1 MLTNMF
7 LIFLIK
13 LITVCFL
20 CVCAN
25 LYLFLFFN
33 YKYFLMRVH
42 FIAIG
47 GAAMHN
53 LALALHNKGYQVTGS
68 DDEIFE
74 PSRSRLERVGIL
86 PQKFG
91 WFPEKVNK
99 DIDAI
104 ILGMHARIDNP
115 ELLEAEKQGL
125 KIYSYPEYIYEQ
137 SKEKIR
143 VVIGGSH
150 GKTTITSMI
159 MHVLAFHNMDFDY
172 MVGSQLEGF
181 DTMVRLSESAKYII
195 LEGDEYLSSPIDLR
209 SKFLWYK
216 PQIALLTGIAWDH
229 INVFPTWEGYIKQF
243 DTFVST
249 INNGGYMTYFTGDK
263 ELQIIAENHKDRIN
277 VVAYDTHEYETK
289 DGITNIKTMQGMV
302 ELEVF
307 GEHNLQNISGAKNI
321 CNQIGISDDDFY
333 KAIAEFKG
341 AAKRLQTLVKT
352 ESTQMFLDFA
362 HSPSKLEATTKAVK
376 AQFEDRKLVACME
389 LHTFS
394 SLKADFLP
402 QYKGTMDA
410 ADIAFVYFSPKTV
423 EHKKLDPI
431 TAEDVFKAFGNP
443 NLKVFTDSEEIV
455 KELKAISFDKKNLLL
470 MTSGNFGGVDLK
482 ELASELSES

>member
-1 MLTNMF
+1 
-7 LIFLIK
+7 
-13 LITVCFL
+13 
-20 CVCAN
+20 
-25 LYLFLFFN
+25 
-33 YKYFLMRVH
+33 MRVH

-53 LALALHNKGYQVTGS
+53 LALALHKKNYQVTGS

-74 PSRSRLERVGIL
+74 PSRSRLKEAGLL
-86 PQKFG
+86 PEKYG
-91 WFPEKVNK
+91 WFPEKINAN
-99 DIDAI
+99 IDAI
-104 ILGMHARIDNP
+104 ILGMHARKDNP
-115 ELLEAEKQGL
+115 ELLEAQKQGL

-137 SKEKIR
+137 SKNKIR

-159 MHVLAFHNMDFDY
+159 MHVLAYHNKDFDY

-181 DTMVRLSESAKYII
+181 DTMVRLSETAKYII

-229 INVFPTWEGYIKQF
+229 INVFPTWEGYIEQF
-243 DTFVST
+243 DNFVST
-249 INNGGYMTYFTGDK
+249 INKDGYLSYFAGDENLK
-263 ELQIIAENHKDRIN
+263 AIAQKYKNRIS
-277 VVAYDTHEYETK
+277 VVPYHTHEHKLENGT
-289 DGITNIKTMQGMV
+289 TFIKYNNNWIN
-302 ELEVF
+302 LEIF
-307 GEHNLQNISGAKNI
+307 GEHNLQNIAGAKNI
-321 CNQIGISDDDFY
+321 CNQIGISDKDFY
-333 KAIAEFKG
+333 EAISQFKG

-352 ESTQMFLDFA
+352 NKTQIFLDFA
-362 HSPSKLEATTKAVK
+362 HSPSKLKATTQAVK
-376 AQFEDRKLVACME
+376 QQFTNRKLVACME

-410 ADIAFVYFSPKTV
+410 ADIAIVYFSPKTV
-423 EHKKLDPI
+423 EHKKLKAI

-443 NLKVFTDSEEIV
+443 NLKVFTDSNAIV
-455 KELKAISFDKKNLLL
+455 KELKSISFDNKNLLL
-470 MTSGNFGGVDLK
+470 MTSGNFGGINLNNLAK
-482 ELASELSES
+482 ELS

>member
-1 MLTNMF
+1 
-7 LIFLIK
+7 
-13 LITVCFL
+13 
-20 CVCAN
+20 
-25 LYLFLFFN
+25 
-33 YKYFLMRVH
+33 MRVH

-53 LALALHNKGYQVTGS
+53 LALALHKKNYHVTGS

-74 PSRSRLERVGIL
+74 PSRSRLKEAGLL
-86 PQKFG
+86 PEKYG
-91 WFPEKVNK
+91 WFPEKINAN
-99 DIDAI
+99 IDAI
-104 ILGMHARIDNP
+104 ILGMHARKDNP
-115 ELLEAEKQGL
+115 ELLEAQKQGL

-137 SKEKIR
+137 SKNKIR

-159 MHVLAFHNMDFDY
+159 MHVLAYHNKDFDY

-181 DTMVRLSESAKYII
+181 DTMVRLSETAKYII

-229 INVFPTWEGYIKQF
+229 INVFPTWEGYIEQF
-243 DTFVST
+243 DNFVST
-249 INNGGYMTYFTGDK
+249 INKDGYLSYFAGDENLK
-263 ELQIIAENHKDRIN
+263 AIAQKYKNRIS
-277 VVAYDTHEYETK
+277 VVPYHTHEHKLENGT
-289 DGITNIKTMQGMV
+289 TFIKYNNNWIN
-302 ELEVF
+302 LEIF
-307 GEHNLQNISGAKNI
+307 GEHNLQNIAGAKNI
-321 CNQIGISDDDFY
+321 CNQIGISDKDFY
-333 KAIAEFKG
+333 EAISQFKG

-352 ESTQMFLDFA
+352 NKTQIFLDFA
-362 HSPSKLEATTKAVK
+362 HSPSKLKATTQAVK
-376 AQFEDRKLVACME
+376 QQFTNRKLVACME

-410 ADIAFVYFSPKTV
+410 ADIAIVYFSPKTV
-423 EHKKLDPI
+423 EHKKLKAI

-443 NLKVFTDSEEIV
+443 NLKVFTDSNAIV
-455 KELKAISFDKKNLLL
+455 KELKSISFDNKNLLL
-470 MTSGNFGGVDLK
+470 MTSGNFGGINLNNLAK
-482 ELASELSES
+482 ELS

>member
-1 MLTNMF
+1 
-7 LIFLIK
+7 
-13 LITVCFL
+13 
-20 CVCAN
+20 
-25 LYLFLFFN
+25 
-33 YKYFLMRVH
+33 MRVH

-53 LALALHNKGYQVTGS
+53 LALALHHKNYIVTGS
-68 DDEIFE
+68 DDEVFE
-74 PSRSRLERVGIL
+74 PSKSRLEKAGIL
-86 PQKFG
+86 PEKMG
-91 WFPEKVNK
+91 WFPEKINN
-99 DIDAI
+99 DLDAI

-115 ELLEAEKQGL
+115 ELLEAQKQGL

-137 SKEKIR
+137 SKDKIR

-159 MHVLAFHNMDFDY
+159 MHVLAFHNYDFDY

-181 DTMVRLSESAKYII
+181 ETMVRLSESSKYII

-229 INVFPTWEGYIKQF
+229 INVFPTWDGYVQQF
-243 DTFVST
+243 SDFTQT
-249 INNGGYMTYFTGDK
+249 IHDNGYLTYFEGDE
-263 ELQIIAENHKDRIN
+263 ELLKIAAKNTDRIQLE
-277 VVAYDTHEYETK
+277 AYGTHEHKLEQDVTF
-289 DGITNIKTMQGMV
+289 IKTNPDWL

-321 CNQIGISDDDFY
+321 CLQIGLSEAEFY
-333 KAIAEFKG
+333 EAIAQFKG
-341 AAKRLQTLVKT
+341 AAKRLQTLEKT
-352 ESTQMFLDFA
+352 DKTQMFLDFA

-376 AQFEDRKLVACME
+376 AQFVERALVACME

-402 QYKGTMDA
+402 QYKGSMDA
-410 ADIAFVYFSPKTV
+410 ADYAFVYFSPETV
-423 EHKKLDPI
+423 KHKQLEPI
-431 TAEDVFKAFGNP
+431 FEEDVFKAFGNP
-443 NLKVFTDSEEIV
+443 NLKVFTQSEDIV
-455 KELKAISFDKKNLLL
+455 QALKAISFDRKNLLL

-482 ELASELSES
+482 ALAKSLLKE

>member
-1 MLTNMF
+1 
-7 LIFLIK
+7 
-13 LITVCFL
+13 
-20 CVCAN
+20 
-25 LYLFLFFN
+25 
-33 YKYFLMRVH
+33 MRVH

-53 LALALHNKGYQVTGS
+53 LAIALYKKGFDISGS

-74 PSRSRLERVGIL
+74 PSKSRLDNCNLL
-86 PQKFG
+86 PNNFG
-91 WFPEKVNK
+91 WDPKRINSG
-99 DIDAI
+99 IDAI
-104 ILGMHARIDNP
+104 ILGMHARKDNP
-115 ELLEAEKQGL
+115 ELLEAQKQGL

-137 SKEKIR
+137 SKDKIR

-150 GKTTITSMI
+150 GKTTITSMV
-159 MHVLAFHNMDFDY
+159 MHVLSQLKFDFDY
-172 MVGSQLEGF
+172 MVGSQIEGF
-181 DTMVRLSESAKYII
+181 DTMVRLSDSAKYII

-229 INVFPTWEGYIKQF
+229 INVFPTWEGYIDQF
-243 DTFVST
+243 SKFTDT
-249 INNGGYMTYFTGDK
+249 INDGGYLTYFEGDK
-263 ELQIIAENHKDRIN
+263 ELVKIANASKNRIN
-277 VVAYDTHEYETK
+277 TVAYDTHEYQTENDVTS
-289 DGITNIKTMQGMV
+289 IKSSQGMV

-307 GEHNLQNISGAKNI
+307 GEHNLQNISGAKNL
-321 CNQIGISDDDFY
+321 CNQIGVSDEDFY
-333 KAIAEFKG
+333 QTIATFAG

-352 ESTQMFLDFA
+352 ENSQMFLDFA

-376 AQFEDRKLVACME
+376 KQFAGRQLVACME

-410 ADIAFVYFSPKTV
+410 ADVAIVYYNPKTV
-423 EHKKLDPI
+423 EHKKLEAISKD
-431 TAEDVFKAFGNP
+431 DVFKAFANP
-443 NLKVFTDSEEIV
+443 KLKVYTSSDEV
-455 KELKAISFDKKNLLL
+455 VNDLKSIDFNQKNLLL

-482 ELASELSES
+482 QLAEDLSN

>member
-1 MLTNMF
+1 
-7 LIFLIK
+7 
-13 LITVCFL
+13 
-20 CVCAN
+20 
-25 LYLFLFFN
+25 
-33 YKYFLMRVH
+33 MRVH

-53 LALALHNKGYQVTGS
+53 LALALHQKGYKVTGS

-74 PSRSRLERVGIL
+74 PSRSRLDAVGIL
-86 PQKFG
+86 PKTYG
-91 WFPEKVNK
+91 WFPEKINS

-104 ILGMHARIDNP
+104 ILGMHARKDNP
-115 ELLEAEKQGL
+115 ELLEAQKQGL

-137 SKEKIR
+137 SKDKIR

-150 GKTTITSMI
+150 GKTTITSMV
-159 MHVLAFHNMDFDY
+159 MHVLAYHKMNFDY

-181 DTMVRLSESAKYII
+181 DTMVRLSEDAKYII

-229 INVFPTWEGYIKQF
+229 INVFPTWEGYIEQF
-243 DTFVST
+243 DKFVST
-249 INNGGYMTYFTGDK
+249 INNGGYLTYFEGDK
-263 ELQIIAENHKDRIN
+263 ELRKIGEKHQSRIN
-277 VVAYDTHEYETK
+277 TVAYRTHDYTVNEGT
-289 DGITNIKTMQGMV
+289 TWIKTEQGQR
-302 ELEVF
+302 ELAIF
-307 GEHNLQNISGAKNI
+307 GEHNLQNISGAKNL
-321 CNQIGISDDDFY
+321 CNQIGVSDEQFYQAIS
-333 KAIAEFKG
+333 EFKG
-341 AAKRLQTLVKT
+341 AARRLQTLVKT
-352 ESTQMFLDFA
+352 GKTQIFLDFA

-376 AQFEDRKLVACME
+376 AQFGNRKLVACME

-402 QYKGTMDA
+402 QYKGTMNV

-423 EHKKLDPI
+423 EHKQLEPI
-431 TAEDVFKAFGNP
+431 TAEDVFKAFDNP

-455 KELKAISFDKKNLLL
+455 KALKAISFDNKNLLL
-470 MTSGNFGGVDLK
+470 MTSGNFGGLDLK
-482 ELASELSES
+482 ELAKELSV

>member
-1 MLTNMF
+1 
-7 LIFLIK
+7 
-13 LITVCFL
+13 
-20 CVCAN
+20 
-25 LYLFLFFN
+25 
-33 YKYFLMRVH
+33 MRVH

-53 LALALHNKGYQVTGS
+53 LALALHQKGYQVTGS

-74 PSRSRLERVGIL
+74 PSRSRLDAVGLL
-86 PQKFG
+86 PQSYG
-91 WFPEKVNK
+91 WFPEKINS

-104 ILGMHARIDNP
+104 ILGMHARKDNP
-115 ELLEAEKQGL
+115 ELMEAQKQGL

-137 SKEKIR
+137 SKDKIR

-150 GKTTITSMI
+150 GKTTITSMV
-159 MHVLAFHNMDFDY
+159 MHVLAYHKMNFDY

-181 DTMVRLSESAKYII
+181 DTMVRLSEEAKYII

-229 INVFPTWEGYIKQF
+229 INVFPTWEGYIEQF
-243 DTFVST
+243 DKFVST
-249 INNGGYMTYFTGDK
+249 INEGGYLTYFEGDK
-263 ELQIIAENHKDRIN
+263 ELRKIGERHQSRIN
-277 VVAYDTHEYETK
+277 TVPYQTHDYSLNKGVTKLKTPQGEYELA
-289 DGITNIKTMQGMV
+289 I
-302 ELEVF
+302 F

-333 KAIAEFKG
+333 EAITVFKG

-352 ESTQMFLDFA
+352 DKTQMFLDFA

-376 AQFEDRKLVACME
+376 AQFGDRPLVACME

-423 EHKKLDPI
+423 EHKQLEPI
-431 TAEDVFKAFGNP
+431 TADDVFKAFGNP

-455 KELKAISFDKKNLLL
+455 KALKSTSFDNKNLLL

-482 ELASELSES
+482 VLAKELSEVI

>member
-1 MLTNMF
+1 MN
-7 LIFLIK
+7 
-13 LITVCFL
+13 
-20 CVCAN
+20 
-25 LYLFLFFN
+25 
-33 YKYFLMRVH
+33 VH

-53 LALALHNKGYQVTGS
+53 LALALHNKGYKVTGS
-68 DDEIFE
+68 DDEVFE
-74 PSRSRLERVGIL
+74 PSRSRLDRVGIL
-86 PQKFG
+86 PPKMG
-91 WFPEKVNK
+91 WYPKKVDQNL
-99 DIDAI
+99 DAI

-115 ELLEAEKQGL
+115 ELLEAQKQGL

-137 SKEKIR
+137 SKDKIR

-159 MHVLAFHNMDFDY
+159 MHVLAYHKMDFDY

-229 INVFPTWEGYIKQF
+229 INVFPTWEGYIEQF
-243 DTFVST
+243 SNFTDT
-249 INNGGYMTYFTGDK
+249 INNGGYLTYFAGDK
-263 ELQIIAENHKDRIN
+263 ELQIIADKNKDRIECTPYN
-277 VVAYDTHEYETK
+277 THTHKLEN
-289 DGITNIKTMQGMV
+289 GITSIKTKQGFV

-321 CNQIGISDDDFY
+321 CNQIGVSDDDFY

-341 AAKRLQTLVKT
+341 AAKRLQTLVKN
-352 ESTQMFLDFA
+352 ENTQVFLDFA

-376 AQFEDRKLVACME
+376 AQYTDRQLVACME

-423 EHKKLDPI
+423 EHKQLDPI
-431 TAEDVFKAFGNP
+431 TADDVFKAFGNP
-443 NLKVFTDSEEIV
+443 NLKVFTDSDEIV
-455 KELKAISFDKKNLLL
+455 KALKDISFAKKNLLL

-482 ELASELSES
+482 ELANELSDK

>member
-1 MLTNMF
+1 MN
-7 LIFLIK
+7 
-13 LITVCFL
+13 
-20 CVCAN
+20 
-25 LYLFLFFN
+25 
-33 YKYFLMRVH
+33 VH

-53 LALALHNKGYQVTGS
+53 LALALYSKGYKITGS

-74 PSRSRLERVGIL
+74 PSRTRLQKAGLL
-86 PQKFG
+86 PQKYG
-91 WFPEKVNK
+91 WYPEKINK
-99 DIDAI
+99 NIDAI

-115 ELLEAEKQGL
+115 ELLEAQKQGL

-137 SKEKIR
+137 SKDKIR

-150 GKTTITSMI
+150 GKTTITSMV
-159 MHVLAFHNMDFDY
+159 MHVLAYYKMDFDY

-229 INVFPTWEGYIKQF
+229 INVFPTWKGYIEQF

-249 INNGGYMTYFTGDK
+249 IKKGGYLTYFIGDK
-263 ELQIIAENHKDRIN
+263 ELQIIADKHQNN
-277 VVAYDTHEYETK
+277 VETVPYNTHEYKLEN
-289 DGITNIKTMQGMV
+289 GITFIKTKQGFV

-321 CNQIGISDDDFY
+321 CNQIGISDEDFY
-333 KAIAEFKG
+333 LAIAEFKG
-341 AAKRLQTLVKT
+341 AAKRLQTLVKNKK
-352 ESTQMFLDFA
+352 TQMFLDFA
-362 HSPSKLEATTKAVK
+362 HSPSKLKATTKAVK
-376 AQFEDRKLVACME
+376 AQFKNRTLVACME

-423 EHKKLDPI
+423 EHKQLDPI
-431 TAEDVFKAFGNP
+431 TAEDVFNAFDNP
-443 NLKVFTDSEEIV
+443 NLKVFTDSDEIV
-455 KELKAISFDKKNLLL
+455 KALKLISFDQKNLLL
-470 MTSGNFGGVDLK
+470 MTSGNFGGVNLK
-482 ELASELSES
+482 ELAKELSL

>member
-1 MLTNMF
+1 MN
-7 LIFLIK
+7 
-13 LITVCFL
+13 
-20 CVCAN
+20 
-25 LYLFLFFN
+25 
-33 YKYFLMRVH
+33 VH

-53 LALALHNKGYQVTGS
+53 LALALHNKGYKVTGS

-74 PSRSRLERVGIL
+74 PSRSRLNKKGIL
-86 PQKFG
+86 PENYG
-91 WFPEKVNK
+91 WFPEKINSN
-99 DIDAI
+99 IDAI

-115 ELLEAEKQGL
+115 ELLEAQKQGL

-137 SKEKIR
+137 SKDKIR

-159 MHVLAFHNMDFDY
+159 MHVLAFHKMDFDY

-181 DTMVRLSESAKYII
+181 DTMVRLSDSAKYII

-229 INVFPTWEGYIKQF
+229 INVFPTWDGYIEQF
-243 DTFVST
+243 DKFVST
-249 INNGGYMTYFTGDK
+249 INNEGYLTYFEGDK
-263 ELQIIAENHKDRIN
+263 ELLKIADKHKERIQCIS
-277 VVAYDTHEYETK
+277 YKTHEYK
-289 DGITNIKTMQGMV
+289 LGNGITSIKTKQGFK

-321 CNQIGISDDDFY
+321 CNQIGISDEDFY
-333 KAIAEFKG
+333 QAIAQFKG
-341 AAKRLQTLVKT
+341 AAKRLQTLVKNKK
-352 ESTQMFLDFA
+352 TQIFLDFA

-376 AQFEDRKLVACME
+376 AQFKNRKLVACME

-423 EHKKLDPI
+423 EHKQLDPI
-431 TAEDVFKAFGNP
+431 SAKDVFNAFDNK
-443 NLKVFTDSEEIV
+443 NLKVFTDSKDII
-455 KELKAISFDKKNLLL
+455 KALKSISFKDSNLLL
-470 MTSGNFGGVDLK
+470 MTSGNFGGIDLK
-482 ELASELSES
+482 TLAKDLSEKI

>member
-1 MLTNMF
+1 MN
-7 LIFLIK
+7 
-13 LITVCFL
+13 
-20 CVCAN
+20 
-25 LYLFLFFN
+25 
-33 YKYFLMRVH
+33 VH

-53 LALALHNKGYQVTGS
+53 LALALYNKGYQVTGS

-74 PSRSRLERVGIL
+74 PSKSRLKNAGIL
-86 PQKFG
+86 PEKYG
-91 WFPEKVNK
+91 WYPEKINNS
-99 DIDAI
+99 IDAI
-104 ILGMHARIDNP
+104 ILGMHARKDNP
-115 ELLEAEKQGL
+115 ELLEAQKQGL

-137 SKEKIR
+137 SKDKIR

-150 GKTTITSMI
+150 GKTTITSMV
-159 MHVLAFHNMDFDY
+159 MHVLAYHKLDFDY

-229 INVFPTWEGYIKQF
+229 INVFPTWEGYISQF
-243 DTFVST
+243 DKFVST
-249 INNGGYMTYFTGDK
+249 IDDGGYLTYFEGDK
-263 ELQIIAENHKDRIN
+263 ELRKIGEKHRLRIN
-277 VVAYDTHEYETK
+277 TVPYSTHDFQLKNGLTSLKTK
-289 DGITNIKTMQGMV
+289 RGML
-302 ELEVF
+302 ELEIF

-333 KAIAEFKG
+333 DAIAEFKG
-341 AAKRLQTLVKT
+341 AAKRLQTLVKNDK
-352 ESTQMFLDFA
+352 TQMFLDFA

-376 AQFEDRKLVACME
+376 AQFEDRQLVACME

-423 EHKKLDPI
+423 EHKQLEPI
-431 TAEDVFKAFGNP
+431 TAGDVFNAFDNP
-443 NLKVFTDSEEIV
+443 NLKVFTDSDEIV
-455 KELKAISFDKKNLLL
+455 KELKAISFDQKNLLL

-482 ELASELSES
+482 ELAKELSEK